1 MADTPISGL
10 DAATPINLPKKG
22 GPVDPNLLQ
31 NMQAMVDERSVPNP
45 KDMIFSGPNYNAF
58 MSGLKDAAAWA
69 SGGVNG
75 PTAGLATRD
84 REKSLEAKDLYE
96 MRTKIA
102 TMQAAQERQKRAAEV
117 LGLGAPAQPGIESQI
132 GVQPVGGAPAST
144 GAASA
149 QPTRAAQAQPTGGAA
164 PYQQMMS
171 SLPPA
176 LQPLAKMA
184 LAEGD
189 FEAFGNI
196 VKENVKARPDMQKNY
211 EYAQTL
217 PADQKDVYLRTIQ
230 KDGYAPQTYIGED
243 GQEYKFTPKAAM
255 PKEAGTTPGLTPP
268 PAIAG
273 GPRPAAST
281 GEIQPGDIRYVES
294 RNRPYAQGPEVLG
307 QGTAKSSMQV
317 MDATSLA
324 PGYGVRPAQLTGDKV
339 KDEAERTRVGE
350 DYFTALK
357 KNYNNNSSLAAA
369 AYVWGPG
376 KVDAWMKSGAKLE
389 DLPTNV
395 KTYVADAHLTGAV
408 PRGTPIGVA
417 AQKTTETQPE
427 TITAP
432 PVRKSVEQI
441 ASEKAGET
449 RRREKM
455 AEGDVDTTKAIVD
468 IGRNAGEKS
477 IRLTDAARIVND
489 PGMKDMFGVLER
501 GGVLGPITKFVA
513 GGIQM
518 GTLGSLKFGEMEGA
532 LRNAG
537 ATDAQIAN
545 VARIETV
552 LKQQELEYAKTY
564 LKGQGA
570 VSDNERNIVKQAI
583 GSIQQPAEQLRLM
596 VNIMQERA
604 AFDNKMYQAFNEYR
618 KTTRDPYASFEKFTV
633 DSPAADRII
642 NEHNQAL
649 ARTLKVDAGALNDP
663 FNKEI
668 ATRTDK
674 QTSGGVTYRKVQ

>member
-1 MADTPISGL
+1 MADIISGL
-10 DAATPINLPKKG
+10 DATNTPVNLPKKG

-31 NMQAMVDERSVPNP
+31 NMQAMVQERSMADP
-45 KDMIFSGPNYNAF
+45 KNMIFSGPNYNTV
-58 MSGLKDAAAWA
+58 MSSLKDAAAWA

-75 PTAGLATRD
+75 PTSGLAARD
-84 REKSLEAKDLYE
+84 REKSLEAQQLYD

-117 LGLGAPAQPGIESQI
+117 LGLGAPAQPGIEGQI
-132 GVQPVGGAPAST
+132 GVQPVGGAPAQSA
-144 GAASA
+144 GAM
-149 QPTRAAQAQPTGGAA
+149 QAQPGAAPQPAGGTA

-196 VKENVKARPDMQKNY
+196 IKENVKARPDMQKNY

-217 PADQKDVYLRTIQ
+217 PADQKEVYLRTIQ
-230 KDGYAPQTYIGED
+230 KEGYAPQTYIGDD
-243 GQEYKFTPKAAM
+243 GQTYQFTPVGAR
-255 PKEAGTTPGLTPP
+255 PKEAGGVPGLTPP
-268 PAIAG
+268 PAVAA
-273 GPRPAAST
+273 GPRPG
-281 GEIQPGDIRYVES
+281 GEIQPSDIGYVES
-294 RNRPYAQGPEVLG
+294 RGKSFAQGPEVPG

-317 MDATSLA
+317 MDATSLN
-324 PGYGVRPAQLTGDKV
+324 PGYGVRPAQITGDKV
-339 KDEAERTRVGE
+339 KDEAERVRVGE

-408 PRGTPIGVA
+408 PRGTPINA
-417 AQKTTETQPE
+417 AATKPTATQPAVE
-427 TITAP
+427 AAIPQPAA
-432 PVRKSVEQI
+432 RKSVEQI
-441 ASEKAGET
+441 AAEKAGET
-449 RRREKM
+449 RRREKT
-455 AEGDVDTTKAIVD
+455 AEADVDTTKAILD

-489 PGMKDMFGVLER
+489 PTMKDMFGVLER

-537 ATDAQIAN
+537 ATDTQIAN
-545 VARIETV
+545 VHRIETV

-604 AFDNKMYQAFNEYR
+604 AFDNKMYQEFNAYR
-618 KTTRDPYASFEKFTV
+618 KAVKDPYASFEKFTV
-633 DSPAADRII
+633 DSPAADRLIT
-642 NEHNQAL
+642 EHNQAL
-649 ARTLKVDAGALNDP
+649 ARTLKVDAGAFNDP
-663 FNKEI
+663 FNKDI
-668 ATRTDK
+668 ATRSDK
-674 QTSGGVTYRKVQ
+674 QTGGGVTYRKVQ

>member
-1 MADTPISGL
+1 MADIVSGL
-10 DAATPINLPKKG
+10 DATNTPVNLPKKG

-31 NMQAMVDERSVPNP
+31 NMQAMVQERSMADP
-45 KDMIFSGPNYNAF
+45 KDLIFGGPNYNSF

-69 SGGVNG
+69 SGGVHG
-75 PTAGLATRD
+75 PTAGLAARD
-84 REKSLEAKDLYE
+84 REKSLEAQQLYD

-117 LGLGAPAQPGIESQI
+117 LGLGAPAQPGIEGQI
-132 GVQPVGGAPAST
+132 GVQPVGGAPAQPA
-144 GAASA
+144 GAM
-149 QPTRAAQAQPTGGAA
+149 QAQPGAAPQPAGGGAA

-196 VKENVKARPDMQKNY
+196 IKENVKARPDMQKNY

-217 PADQKDVYLRTIQ
+217 PADQKEVYLRTVQ
-230 KDGYAPQTYIGED
+230 KEGYAPQSYIGDD
-243 GQEYKFTPKAAM
+243 GNTYQFTPRGAM
-255 PKEAGTTPGLTPP
+255 PREAGSAGPQLTPP
-268 PAIAG
+268 PAVAAS
-273 GPRPAAST
+273 PRPEGAGITNYGNIRPEGKST
-281 GEIQPGDIRYVES
+281 GFQTYATPEEGLSAIDKNLQSYGKKGVNTLEGVIS
-294 RNRPYAQGPEVLG
+294 RWAPPSENDTPTLIANASKRLG
-307 QGTAKSSMQV
+307 LDPKQALDLGNPAVRQAVGTAIMLQEHGNKI
-317 MDATSLA
+317 
-324 PGYGVRPAQLTGDKV
+324 
-339 KDEAERTRVGE
+339 
-350 DYFTALK
+350 FTAP
-357 KNYNNNSSLAAA
+357 AAPSTLNKPAVVEA
-369 AYVWGPG
+369 AIP
-376 KVDAWMKSGAKLE
+376 
-389 DLPTNV
+389 
-395 KTYVADAHLTGAV
+395 
-408 PRGTPIGVA
+408 
-417 AQKTTETQPE
+417 QP
-427 TITAP
+427 A
-432 PVRKSVEQI
+432 VRKSVEQI
-441 ASEKAGET
+441 AAEKAGET
-449 RRREKM
+449 RRREKT
-455 AEGDVDTTKAIVD
+455 AESDVDTTKAILD

-489 PGMKDMFGVLER
+489 PTMKDMFGVLER

-537 ATDAQIAN
+537 ATDTQIAN
-545 VARIETV
+545 VHRIETV

-604 AFDNKMYQAFNEYR
+604 VFDNKMYQEFNAYR
-618 KTTRDPYASFEKFTV
+618 KAVKDPYASFEKFTIE
-633 DSPAADRII
+633 SPAADRLIT
-642 NEHNQAL
+642 EHNQAL
-649 ARTLKVDAGALNDP
+649 ARTLKVDAGALSDP
-663 FNKEI
+663 FNRDI

-674 QTSGGVTYRKVQ
+674 QTGGGVTYRKVQ